1 MPPLVMGRD
10 TPLRYCFERNDKYA
24 DGYKAASELR
34 AMYGADPEVKRVV
47 DVARGL
53 EGLKRSDG
61 IHAAAVVITKEPL
74 TTYLPVQRKPEP
86 GQDAESAPVI
96 TQYEMHGVEAL
107 GLLKMD
113 FLGLRNLDV
122 ITDAVEMIRA
132 RHDPGFD
139 VDRVPLDDPQ
149 TYELLQR
156 GSGIGV
162 FQLEGGPMRALM
174 RTLRPTNFD
183 DVAALLALYR
193 PGPMAA
199 NMHTDYADRKNGRKP
214 IVYDHDD
221 LAEVLG
227 DTYGLM
233 VYQESMM
240 RVAQRVAGYSLADA
254 DLLRRAC
261 GKKSRQLI
269 AIEREKFVDG
279 VDRAGYGR
287 TLGTRLFDIIEPFAD
302 YAFGKSHAY
311 GYALVAYQ
319 TAYLKA
325 HYPVEYLAC
334 LLSSVKSSLE
344 KAAVYIAE
352 CRALGVKVLPPDINV
367 SMANF
372 AAVSP
377 DEVVG
382 VTLPPGSPG
391 AISFGLS
398 AVRNVG
404 EGLVAQLL
412 AERDA
417 NGSYASFH
425 EFADRV
431 PEPVLNKRAVE
442 SLIKAG
448 AFDSLGHPRRGLLG
462 VFEQVTNTTLSRRR
476 ERELGVM
483 SLFGELERPGD
494 DVAYDERLPVPGVEF
509 DKTERLRHEKEMLG
523 LYVSD
528 HPLFGKEGALRRKVE
543 QSIAD
548 LDDLDDGTSVH
559 IGGVVTGL
567 SRRFTKRGD
576 QMATFTLEDLA
587 AEVEI
592 TLFPRTL
599 VELGHKLA
607 DDVIVAVRGRLDKRD
622 ESRTTVIC
630 QGLEVLAG
638 LEDGAPTLT
647 VNIPAV
653 RLGPIEIDRLKHV
666 LSAHPG
672 ASPVVLDLGTERV
685 RLTEEF
691 CVDLDRVVPEIRMA
705 FGHSAIAL

>member
-1 MPPLVMGRD
+1 M
-10 TPLRYCFERNDKYA
+10 
-24 DGYKAASELR
+24 
-34 AMYGADPEVKRVV
+34 
-47 DVARGL
+47 
-53 EGLKRSDG
+53 
-61 IHAAAVVITKEPL
+61 
-74 TTYLPVQRKPEP
+74 
-86 GQDAESAPVI
+86 
-96 TQYEMHGVEAL
+96 
-107 GLLKMD
+107 
-113 FLGLRNLDV
+113 
-122 ITDAVEMIRA
+122 
-132 RHDPGFD
+132 
-139 VDRVPLDDPQ
+139 
-149 TYELLQR
+149 
-156 GSGIGV
+156 

-174 RTLRPTNFD
+174 RTLRPTNFE

-240 RVAQRVAGYSLADA
+240 RVAQKIAGYSLADA

-269 AIEREKFVDG
+269 AVEREKFVDG
-279 VDRAGYGR
+279 VDRMGYGR
-287 TLGTRLFDIIEPFAD
+287 ALGTRLFDIIEPFAD
-302 YAFGKSHAY
+302 YAFGKSHAF
-311 GYALVAYQ
+311 GYALIAYQ

-334 LLSSVKSSLE
+334 LLTSVKSSLE

-352 CRALGVKVLPPDINV
+352 CRSLGIKVLPPDVNV

-372 AAVSP
+372 TAMSP
-377 DEVVG
+377 DEVADG

-412 AERDA
+412 AEREA
-417 NGSYASFH
+417 NGPYASFH

-462 VFEQVTNTTLSRRR
+462 VFEQVTNATLSRRR

-483 SLFGELERPGD
+483 SLFG
-494 DVAYDERLPVPGVEF
+494 DVEQSGADGYDERLPVPDVEF
-509 DKTERLRHEKEMLG
+509 DKSELLRAEKEMLG

-528 HPLFGKEGALRRKVE
+528 HPLFGKEAALRRKVE
-543 QSIAD
+543 QSIGD
-548 LDDLDDGTSVH
+548 LDDLDDGTTVH
-559 IGGVVTGL
+559 IGGVVTGTEPAVHQA
-567 SRRFTKRGD
+567 RRPDGHVHARR
-576 QMATFTLEDLA
+576 
-587 AEVEI
+587 
-592 TLFPRTL
+592 PRR
-599 VELGHKLA
+599 
-607 DDVIVAVRGRLDKRD
+607 RGR
-622 ESRTTVIC
+622 
-630 QGLEVLAG
+630 GH
-638 LEDGAPTLT
+638 
-647 VNIPAV
+647 AV
-653 RLGPIEIDRLKHV
+653 P
-666 LSAHPG
+666 AHPHRARSQARRRPDRRRPRPPRQARRESHDGDLPVPRG
-672 ASPVVLDLGTERV
+672 ARRARGRCTR
-685 RLTEEF
+685 R
-691 CVDLDRVVPEIRMA
+691 
-705 FGHSAIAL
+705 

>member
-1 MPPLVMGRD
+1 MAQ
-10 TPLRYCFERNDKYA
+10 A
-24 DGYKAASELR
+24 DELR
-34 AMYGADPEVKRVV
+34 RVMSKKKR
-47 DVARGL
+47 
-53 EGLKRSDG
+53 
-61 IHAAAVVITKEPL
+61 
-74 TTYLPVQRKPEP
+74 
-86 GQDAESAPVI
+86 
-96 TQYEMHGVEAL
+96 
-107 GLLKMD
+107 
-113 FLGLRNLDV
+113 
-122 ITDAVEMIRA
+122 
-132 RHDPGFD
+132 
-139 VDRVPLDDPQ
+139 
-149 TYELLQR
+149 EL
-156 GSGIGV
+156 IG
-162 FQLEGGPMRALM
+162 R
-174 RTLRPTNFD
+174 
-183 DVAALLALYR
+183 
-193 PGPMAA
+193 
-199 NMHTDYADRKNGRKP
+199 
-214 IVYDHDD
+214 
-221 LAEVLG
+221 
-227 DTYGLM
+227 
-233 VYQESMM
+233 
-240 RVAQRVAGYSLADA
+240 
-254 DLLRRAC
+254 
-261 GKKSRQLI
+261 
-269 AIEREKFVDG
+269 EREKFTEGCVG
-279 VDRAGYGR
+279 QGYLER
-287 TLGTRLFDIIEPFAD
+287 VAKSVFDLIEPFAD
-302 YAFGKSHAY
+302 YGFPAAHACAY
-311 GYALVAYQ
+311 GYVAYQ

-325 HYPVEYLAC
+325 HHPVEYMSAVLT
-334 LLSSVKSSLE
+334 SVKDDKDRKPFYLNACRLMGLE
-344 KAAVYIAE
+344 
-352 CRALGVKVLPPDINV
+352 VLPPDVNE
-367 SMANF
+367 SEQDF
-372 AAVSP
+372 APASSG
-377 DEVVG
+377 E
-382 VTLPPGSPG
+382 
-391 AISFGLS
+391 AKIRYGLS

-404 EGLVAQLL
+404 GGLVGQLL
-412 AERDA
+412 AEREA
-417 NGSYASFH
+417 NGPYASFH
-425 EFADRV
+425 DFADRV

-483 SLFGELERPGD
+483 SLFGESEQPGAD
-494 DVAYDERLPVPGVEF
+494 AAYDERLPVPDVEF
-509 DKTERLRHEKEMLG
+509 DKVERLRHEKEMLG

-599 VELGHKLA
+599 LEHGHKLA

-638 LEDGAPTLT
+638 LDDGAPTLT

-653 RLGPIEIDRLKHV
+653 RLGPTEIDRLKHV
-666 LSAHPG
+666 LAAHPG

>member
-1 MPPLVMGRD
+1 
-10 TPLRYCFERNDKYA
+10 
-24 DGYKAASELR
+24 
-34 AMYGADPEVKRVV
+34 
-47 DVARGL
+47 
-53 EGLKRSDG
+53 
-61 IHAAAVVITKEPL
+61 
-74 TTYLPVQRKPEP
+74 
-86 GQDAESAPVI
+86 
-96 TQYEMHGVEAL
+96 
-107 GLLKMD
+107 
-113 FLGLRNLDV
+113 
-122 ITDAVEMIRA
+122 
-132 RHDPGFD
+132 
-139 VDRVPLDDPQ
+139 
-149 TYELLQR
+149 
-156 GSGIGV
+156 
-162 FQLEGGPMRALM
+162 
-174 RTLRPTNFD
+174 
-183 DVAALLALYR
+183 
-193 PGPMAA
+193 
-199 NMHTDYADRKNGRKP
+199 MHTDYADRKNGRKP

-240 RVAQRVAGYSLADA
+240 RVAQRIAGYSLADA

-269 AIEREKFVDG
+269 AVEREKFVDG
-279 VDRAGYGR
+279 ADRMGYGR
-287 TLGTRLFDIIEPFAD
+287 ALGTRLFDIIEPFAD
-302 YAFGKSHAY
+302 YAFGKSHAF
-311 GYALVAYQ
+311 GYALIAYQ

-334 LLSSVKSSLE
+334 LLTSVKSSLE

-352 CRALGVKVLPPDINV
+352 CRALGIKVLPPDINV
-367 SMANF
+367 SQANF
-372 AAVSP
+372 TAMSP
-377 DEVVG
+377 DEVADG
-382 VTLPPGSPG
+382 IALPSGSPG

-412 AERDA
+412 AEREA
-417 NGSYASFH
+417 NGPYASFH

-483 SLFGELERPGD
+483 SLFGCRRAAAGD
-494 DVAYDERLPVPGVEF
+494 AAYDERLPIPDVEF
-509 DKTERLRHEKEMLG
+509 DKGDLLRAEKEMLG

-528 HPLFGKEGALRRKVE
+528 HPLFGKEAALRRKVE
-543 QSIAD
+543 HSIGD
-548 LDDLDDGTSVH
+548 LDDLDDGATVH

-587 AEVEI
+587 AEVEV

-599 VELGHKLA
+599 TEQGHKLA
-607 DDVIVAVRGRLDKRD
+607 DDLIVAVRGRLDKRD

-630 QGLEVLAG
+630 QTLEVLAG

-666 LSAHPG
+666 LAAHPG
-672 ASPVVLDLGTERV
+672 ASPVVLDLGSERV
-685 RLTEEF
+685 RLTDDF

-705 FGHSAIAL
+705 FGHGAIAL